1 MSKLKFAFRTLI
13 KTPLVTAVAIAS
25 LALGIGANVA
35 IFSIFNQMLLSPMPV
50 ADPYEL
56 VNLAAPGPKPG
67 SQSCNDAGN
76 CDVVFSYAM
85 FRDLGR
91 EQTVFTGIA
100 AHRIF
105 GANLAYRGQT
115 ASSQGML
122 VSGSYFSVLGLN
134 PAVGRLIGTGDD
146 SAVGESPVVVL
157 SFSYWR
163 ERFDASPRVVG
174 ETLIVNGQPMT
185 IVGVTPEG
193 FEGTTLGS
201 RPRIFVPITMRGIL
215 SGFDAFENRRSYWAY
230 LFARLKSGVSIEQAR
245 TGLNVLYQGIVNEV
259 EAPLQEGMSDQTM
272 ERFRAKQVLIE
283 PGHRGQSSTHGGAEA
298 PPILLLGV
306 TTFVLLIACANVANL
321 LLARAA
327 ARSGEMAVRLSIGAN
342 RPQLIAQLLTESL
355 LLAGLGGG
363 GGLVVARWT
372 LDLIASLLPAQ
383 DAAAMPFGIDGT
395 VLLFAAV
402 VTLGTGILFGLFP
415 ALHSTRPDVVSTL
428 KSQTGQPSGSRSAA
442 RFRSVLATAQ
452 IALSMTLLI
461 SAGLFIRSLY
471 NVSRVDLGMDP
482 TNLITFGISPQLNG
496 YTPQQSRGLFA
507 RLEEELATIP
517 GVSGV
522 STAMVP
528 LIGGSSWG
536 TDVQVQG
543 FENGPDIDS
552 NSRYNQVGVDYY
564 RTLKMPLIAG
574 REFTEADALGAPEV
588 AIVNERFAEKFNLG
602 KNVVGKRMATFGDDL
617 DVEIVGLARN
627 AKYNDVKAEVPPL
640 FVIPYRQDDDLGFNN
655 FYVRTSIAPEVILGL
670 IQPTVARLDPDLP
683 MEDLQTMEGQVRDNV
698 VVDRVIGVLSSSFA
712 VLATLLASVGLY
724 GVLAYTVSQRT
735 REIGLRMALGAAPGR
750 VRGTVLRQVRRM
762 TLVGGTI
769 GLFIGLGLGRL
780 AQSMLFELEGS
791 DPAVLAGTGLLLAVV
806 AIGAGFIPAHRASKV
821 DPMHALRYE

>member
-1 MSKLKFAFRTLI
+1 MSKLRFAFRTLM

-35 IFSIFNQMLLSPMPV
+35 IFSIFNQMILRPMPV
-50 ADPYEL
+50 ADPYKL

-67 SQSCNDAGN
+67 SNSCNNAGN
-76 CDVVFSYAM
+76 CEVVFSYAM

-91 EQTVFTGIA
+91 DQTVFTGIA
-100 AHRIF
+100 SHRVF

-163 ERFDASPRVVG
+163 ERFDASPGVMG
-174 ETLIVNGQPMT
+174 ETLVVNGQPMT
-185 IVGVTPEG
+185 IIGVAPEG
-193 FEGTTLGS
+193 FDGTTLGS

-215 SGFDAFENRRSYWAY
+215 SGVDTFENRRSYWAY
-230 LFARLKSGVSIEQAR
+230 LFARLKPGVSIEQVR

-283 PGHRGQSSTHGGAEA
+283 PGHRGQSSTHADAEA
-298 PPILLLGV
+298 PLILLLGV
-306 TTFVLLIACANVANL
+306 TAFVLLIACANVANL

-355 LLAGLGGG
+355 LLAVVGGL

-383 DAAAMPFGIDGT
+383 DAAAIPFGLDGT
-395 VLLFAAV
+395 AMMFAALI
-402 VTLGTGILFGLFP
+402 TLGTGILFGLFP

-428 KSQTGQPSGSRSAA
+428 KGQTGQPSGSRSAA
-442 RFRSVLATAQ
+442 RFRTAVATAQ

-471 NVSRVDLGMDP
+471 NVSRVDLGLDP

-496 YTPQQSRGLFA
+496 YAPEQSRELFA
-507 RLEEELATIP
+507 RLEEELAAIP

-522 STAMVP
+522 STAMVA
-528 LIGGSSWG
+528 LIDGSSWG
-536 TDVQVQG
+536 TSVQVQG

-552 NSRYNQVGVDYY
+552 GSRYNEVGIDYY

-574 REFTEADALGAPEV
+574 REFTAADSLGAPEV

-602 KNVVGKRMATFGDDL
+602 SDVVGKRMATFGDEL
-617 DVEIVGLARN
+617 EVEIVGLAQN
-627 AKYNDVKAEVPPL
+627 AKYNDVKSEVPPL

-655 FYVRTSIAPEVILGL
+655 FYVRTSIAPEEILSL
-670 IQPTVARLDPDLP
+670 IQPTVARLDPNLP
-683 MEDLQTMEGQVRDNV
+683 VEDLQTMEGQVRDNV

-712 VLATLLASVGLY
+712 VLATLLAAVGLY

-750 VRGTVLRQVRRM
+750 VRGTVLRQVGRM
-762 TLVGGTI
+762 TIVGGTI

-791 DPAVLAGTGLLLAVV
+791 DPAVLAGTGILLAVV
-806 AIGAGFIPAHRASKV
+806 AMGAGFIPAHRASRV

>member
-1 MSKLKFAFRTLI
+1 MSKLRFAFRTLM

-35 IFSIFNQMLLSPMPV
+35 IFSIFNQMILRPMPV

-67 SQSCNDAGN
+67 SNSCNNAGN
-76 CDVVFSYAM
+76 CEVVFSYAM

-91 EQTVFTGIA
+91 DQTVFTGIA
-100 AHRIF
+100 SHRVF

-163 ERFDASPRVVG
+163 ERFDASPGVMG
-174 ETLIVNGQPMT
+174 ETLVVNGQPMT
-185 IVGVTPEG
+185 IIGVAPEG
-193 FEGTTLGS
+193 FDGTTLGS
-201 RPRIFVPITMRGIL
+201 RPRIFVPIAMRGIL
-215 SGFDAFENRRSYWAY
+215 SGVDTFENRRSYWAY
-230 LFARLKSGVSIEQAR
+230 LFARLKPGVSIEQVR
-245 TGLNVLYQGIVNEV
+245 TGLNVLSQGIVNEV

-283 PGHRGQSSTHGGAEA
+283 PGHRGQSSTHADAEA
-298 PPILLLGV
+298 PLILLLGV
-306 TTFVLLIACANVANL
+306 TAFVLLIACANVANL

-355 LLAGLGGG
+355 LLAVVGGL

-383 DAAAMPFGIDGT
+383 DAAAIPFGLDGT
-395 VLLFAAV
+395 AMMFAALI
-402 VTLGTGILFGLFP
+402 TLGTGILFGLFP

-428 KSQTGQPSGSRSAA
+428 KGQTGQPSGSRSAA
-442 RFRSVLATAQ
+442 RFRTAVATAQ

-471 NVSRVDLGMDP
+471 NVSRVDLGLDP

-496 YTPQQSRGLFA
+496 YAPEQSRELFA
-507 RLEEELATIP
+507 RLEEELAAIP

-522 STAMVP
+522 STAMVA
-528 LIGGSSWG
+528 LIDGSSWG
-536 TDVQVQG
+536 TSVQVQG

-552 NSRYNQVGVDYY
+552 GSRYNEVGIDYY

-574 REFTEADALGAPEV
+574 REFTAADSLGAPEV

-602 KNVVGKRMATFGDDL
+602 SDVVGKRMATFGDEL
-617 DVEIVGLARN
+617 EVEIVGLAQN
-627 AKYNDVKAEVPPL
+627 AKYNDVKSEVPPL

-655 FYVRTSIAPEVILGL
+655 FYVRTSIAPEEILSL
-670 IQPTVARLDPDLP
+670 IQPTVARLDPNLP
-683 MEDLQTMEGQVRDNV
+683 VEDLQTMEGQVRDNV

-712 VLATLLASVGLY
+712 VLATLLAAVGLY

-750 VRGTVLRQVRRM
+750 VRGTVLRQVGRM
-762 TLVGGTI
+762 TIVGGTI

-791 DPAVLAGTGLLLAVV
+791 DPAVLAGTGILLAVV
-806 AIGAGFIPAHRASKV
+806 AMGAGFIPAHRASRV

>member
-1 MSKLKFAFRTLI
+1 MSKLRFAFRTLM

-35 IFSIFNQMLLSPMPV
+35 IFSIFNQMILRPMPV

-67 SQSCNDAGN
+67 SNSCNNAGN
-76 CDVVFSYAM
+76 CEVVFSYAM

-91 EQTVFTGIA
+91 DQTVFTGIA
-100 AHRIF
+100 SHRVF

-163 ERFDASPRVVG
+163 ERFDASPGVMG
-174 ETLIVNGQPMT
+174 ETLVVNGQPMT
-185 IVGVTPEG
+185 IIGVAPEG
-193 FEGTTLGS
+193 FDGTALGS

-215 SGFDAFENRRSYWAY
+215 SGVDTFENRRSYWAY
-230 LFARLKSGVSIEQAR
+230 LFARLKPGVSIEQVR

-283 PGHRGQSSTHGGAEA
+283 PGHRGQSSTHADAEA
-298 PPILLLGV
+298 PLILLLGV
-306 TTFVLLIACANVANL
+306 TAFVLLIACANVANL

-355 LLAGLGGG
+355 LLAVVGGL

-383 DAAAMPFGIDGT
+383 DAAAIPFGLDGT
-395 VLLFAAV
+395 AMMFAALI
-402 VTLGTGILFGLFP
+402 TLGTGILFGLFP

-428 KSQTGQPSGSRSAA
+428 KHQTGQPSGSRSAA
-442 RFRSVLATAQ
+442 RFRTAVATAQ

-471 NVSRVDLGMDP
+471 NVSRVDLGLDP

-496 YTPQQSRGLFA
+496 YAPEQSRELFA
-507 RLEEELATIP
+507 RLEEELAAIP

-522 STAMVP
+522 STAMVA
-528 LIGGSSWG
+528 LIDGSSWG
-536 TDVQVQG
+536 TSVQVQG

-552 NSRYNQVGVDYY
+552 GSRYNEVGIDYY

-574 REFTEADALGAPEV
+574 REFTAADSLGAPEV

-602 KNVVGKRMATFGDDL
+602 SDVVGKRMAMFGDEL
-617 DVEIVGLARN
+617 EVEIVGLAQN
-627 AKYNDVKAEVPPL
+627 AKYNDVKSEVPPL

-655 FYVRTSIAPEVILGL
+655 FYVRTSIAPEEILSL
-670 IQPTVARLDPDLP
+670 IQPTVARLDPNLP
-683 MEDLQTMEGQVRDNV
+683 VEDLQTMEGQVRDNV

-712 VLATLLASVGLY
+712 VLATLLAAVGLY

-750 VRGTVLRQVRRM
+750 VRGTVLRQVGRM
-762 TLVGGTI
+762 TIVGGTI

-791 DPAVLAGTGLLLAVV
+791 DPAVLAGTGILLAVV
-806 AIGAGFIPAHRASKV
+806 AMGAGFIPAHRASRV

>member
-1 MSKLKFAFRTLI
+1 MSKLRFAFRTLM

-35 IFSIFNQMLLSPMPV
+35 IFSIFNQMILRPMPV

-67 SQSCNDAGN
+67 SNSCNNAGN
-76 CDVVFSYAM
+76 CEVVFSYAM

-91 EQTVFTGIA
+91 DQTVFTGIA
-100 AHRIF
+100 SHRVF

-163 ERFDASPRVVG
+163 ERFDASPGVMG
-174 ETLIVNGQPMT
+174 ETLVVNGQPMT
-185 IVGVTPEG
+185 IIGVAPEG
-193 FEGTTLGS
+193 FDGTTLGS

-215 SGFDAFENRRSYWAY
+215 SGVDTFENRRSYWAY
-230 LFARLKSGVSIEQAR
+230 LFARLKPGVSIEQVR

-283 PGHRGQSSTHGGAEA
+283 PGHRGQSSTHADAEA
-298 PPILLLGV
+298 PLILLLGV
-306 TTFVLLIACANVANL
+306 TAFVLLIACANVANL

-355 LLAGLGGG
+355 LLAVVGGL

-383 DAAAMPFGIDGT
+383 DAAAIPFGLDGT
-395 VLLFAAV
+395 AMMFAALI
-402 VTLGTGILFGLFP
+402 TLGTGILFGLFP

-428 KSQTGQPSGSRSAA
+428 KGQTGQPSGSRSAA
-442 RFRSVLATAQ
+442 RFRTAVATAQ

-471 NVSRVDLGMDP
+471 NVSRVDLGLDP

-496 YTPQQSRGLFA
+496 YAPEQSRELFA
-507 RLEEELATIP
+507 RLEEELAAIP

-522 STAMVP
+522 STAMVA
-528 LIGGSSWG
+528 LIDGSSWG
-536 TDVQVQG
+536 TSVQVQG

-552 NSRYNQVGVDYY
+552 GSRYNEVGIDYY

-574 REFTEADALGAPEV
+574 REFTAADSLGAPEV

-602 KNVVGKRMATFGDDL
+602 SDVVGKRMATFGDEL
-617 DVEIVGLARN
+617 EVEIVGLAQN
-627 AKYNDVKAEVPPL
+627 AKYNDVKSEVPPL

-655 FYVRTSIAPEVILGL
+655 FYVRTSIAPEEILSL
-670 IQPTVARLDPDLP
+670 IQPTVARLDPNLP
-683 MEDLQTMEGQVRDNV
+683 VEDLQTMEGQVRDNV

-712 VLATLLASVGLY
+712 VLATLLAAVGLY

-750 VRGTVLRQVRRM
+750 VRGTVLRQVGRM
-762 TLVGGTI
+762 TIVGGTI

-791 DPAVLAGTGLLLAVV
+791 DPAVLAGTGILLAVV
-806 AIGAGFIPAHRASKV
+806 AMGAGFIPAHRASRV

>member
-1 MSKLKFAFRTLI
+1 
-13 KTPLVTAVAIAS
+13 
-25 LALGIGANVA
+25 
-35 IFSIFNQMLLSPMPV
+35 MPV

-67 SQSCNDAGN
+67 SQSCNNAGN
-76 CDVVFSYAM
+76 CDAVFSYAM

-100 AHRIF
+100 AHRTF

-163 ERFDASPRVVG
+163 ERFDASPGVMG

-215 SGFDAFENRRSYWAY
+215 SGFDAFEDRRSYWAY
-230 LFARLKSGVSIEQAR
+230 LFARLKPGVSIEQAR
-245 TGLNVLYQGIVNEV
+245 TGLNVLYQAIVSEV

-283 PGHRGQSSTHGGAEA
+283 PGQRGQSSTHGEAEA
-298 PPILLLGV
+298 PLILLLGV
-306 TTFVLLIACANVANL
+306 TAFVLLIACANVANL

-327 ARSGEMAVRLSIGAN
+327 TRSGEMALRVSIGAN

-355 LLAGLGGG
+355 LLAGLGGV

-372 LDLIASLLPAQ
+372 LDLIASLLPAEG
-383 DAAAMPFGIDGT
+383 AVALAFAIDGT
-395 VLLFAAV
+395 ALMFAAV

-415 ALHSTRPDVVSTL
+415 ALHSTRPDVLSTL
-428 KSQTGQPSGSRSAA
+428 KGQTGQPAGSRSAA

-482 TNLITFGISPQLNG
+482 TNLITFGISPQLNA
-496 YTPQQSRGLFA
+496 YAPEQSRELFA
-507 RLEEELATIP
+507 RLEEELAAIP

-522 STAMVP
+522 STAMVA
-528 LIGGSSWG
+528 LIDGSSWG

-552 NSRYNQVGVDYY
+552 GSRYNEVGVDYY

-574 REFTEADALGAPEV
+574 REFTAADALGAPEV

-602 KNVVGKRMATFGDDL
+602 KDVVGKRMATFGDEL
-617 DVEIVGLARN
+617 EVEIVGLAQN
-627 AKYNDVKAEVPPL
+627 AKYSDVKVEVPPL

-655 FYVRTSIAPEVILGL
+655 FYVRTSIAPEEILSL
-670 IQPTVARLDPDLP
+670 IQPTVARLDPNLP
-683 MEDLQTMEGQVRDNV
+683 VEDLQTMEGQVRDNV
-698 VVDRVIGVLSSSFA
+698 FVDRIIGVLSSSFA
-712 VLATLLASVGLY
+712 VLATLLAAVGLY

-735 REIGLRMALGAAPGR
+735 REIGLRMALGAAPER
-750 VRGTVLRQVRRM
+750 VRGAVLRQVGRM

-791 DPAVLAGTGLLLAVV
+791 DPTVLAGTGLLLAIV
-806 AIGAGFIPAHRASKV
+806 AMGAGFTPAHRASRV

>member
-1 MSKLKFAFRTLI
+1 MSKLRFAFRTLM
-13 KTPLVTAVAIAS
+13 KTPLVTTVAIAS

-35 IFSIFNQMLLSPMPV
+35 IFSIFNQMILRPMPV

-67 SQSCNDAGN
+67 SNSCNNAGN
-76 CDVVFSYAM
+76 CEVVFSYAM

-91 EQTVFTGIA
+91 DQTVFTGIP
-100 AHRIF
+100 AHRVF

-163 ERFDASPRVVG
+163 ERFDASPGVMG
-174 ETLIVNGQPMT
+174 ETLVVNGQPMT
-185 IVGVTPEG
+185 IIGVAPEG
-193 FEGTTLGS
+193 FDGTTLGS
-201 RPRIFVPITMRGIL
+201 RPRIFVPITMRAIL
-215 SGFDAFENRRSYWAY
+215 SGVDTFENRRSYWAY
-230 LFARLKSGVSIEQAR
+230 LFARLKPGVSIEQAR

-259 EAPLQEGMSDQTM
+259 EAPLQEGMSEQTM
-272 ERFRAKQVLIE
+272 ERFRAKQVLVE
-283 PGHRGQSSTHGGAEA
+283 PGHRGQSSTHADAEA
-298 PPILLLGV
+298 PLILLLGV
-306 TTFVLLIACANVANL
+306 TAFVLLIACANVANL

-342 RPQLIAQLLTESL
+342 RPQLIGQLLTESL
-355 LLAGLGGG
+355 LLAVVGGL

-372 LDLIASLLPAQ
+372 LDLIGSLLPAQ
-383 DAAAMPFGIDGT
+383 DAAAIPFGLDGT
-395 VLLFAAV
+395 ALMFAALI
-402 VTLGTGILFGLFP
+402 TLGTGILFGLFP

-428 KSQTGQPSGSRSAA
+428 KGQTGQPSGSRSAA
-442 RFRSVLATAQ
+442 RFRSALATAQ

-496 YTPQQSRGLFA
+496 YAPEQSRELFA
-507 RLEEELATIP
+507 RLEEELAAIP

-522 STAMVP
+522 STAMVA
-528 LIGGSSWG
+528 LIDGSSWG
-536 TDVQVQG
+536 TSVQVQG
-543 FENGPDIDS
+543 FEDGPDIDS
-552 NSRYNQVGVDYY
+552 GSRYNEVGIDYY

-574 REFTEADALGAPEV
+574 REFTAADALGAPEV

-602 KNVVGKRMATFGDDL
+602 NDVVGKRMATFGDEL
-617 DVEIVGLARN
+617 EVEIVGLAQN
-627 AKYNDVKAEVPPL
+627 AKYNDVKSEVPPL

-655 FYVRTSIAPEVILGL
+655 FYVRTSIAPEEILSL
-670 IQPTVARLDPDLP
+670 IQPTVARLDPNLP
-683 MEDLQTMEGQVRDNV
+683 VEDLQTMEGQVRDNV
-698 VVDRVIGVLSSSFA
+698 VVDRIIGVLSSSFA
-712 VLATLLASVGLY
+712 VLATLLAAVGLY

-750 VRGTVLRQVRRM
+750 VRGTVLRQVGRM
-762 TLVGGTI
+762 TIVGGTI
-769 GLFIGLGLGRL
+769 GLFIGLGLGRF

-791 DPAVLAGTGLLLAVV
+791 DPAVLAGTGILLAVV
-806 AIGAGFIPAHRASKV
+806 AMGAGFIPAHRASRV